1 MVIHMMK
8 VCYFPGCTLR
18 TKAKTLD
25 VCARKSAEALGVA
38 LCEPENWQCCGGV
51 FVSAKD
57 EIATKL
63 SSVRALIAA
72 RDAGQPLVTVCS
84 ACHNVIKQ
92 TNDAMQNDPEF
103 AGKVNRY
110 LAQDKTGSAPYA
122 GETIVYHY
130 LELLRDV
137 IGFDKLKAAVKHPLT
152 GRKIAAYYGCMLLRP
167 GKVMQFDDVENPR
180 ILEDFIRALGAEPVV
195 SPMRNECC
203 GGYVALE
210 DPASAQKK
218 SRAVSESAAAHGA
231 EEIVTACPLC
241 RYNLVKNDS
250 PVPVVY
256 FTELLAEALG
266 VEL

>member
-122 GETIVYHY
+122 GETKVYHY

-195 SPMRNECC
+195 SPMRNEC
-203 GGYVALE
+203 
-210 DPASAQKK
+210 
-218 SRAVSESAAAHGA
+218 
-231 EEIVTACPLC
+231 
-241 RYNLVKNDS
+241 
-250 PVPVVY
+250 
-256 FTELLAEALG
+256 
-266 VEL
+266 